1 MTDDGVE
8 RVTVR
13 EVCANGSCI
22 KTTEVEA
29 KLDEGNIQEAEA
41 ALRDGLSLNF
51 EVPFP
56 NSLSFNL
63 WCHFHFFFALS
74 KLLLL
79 IYKSPT
85 HTTSYTDTLAPIKI

>member
-8 RVTVR
+8 GVTVR
-13 EVCANGSCI
+13 EVRANGSSI
-22 KTTEVEA
+22 RTTDVEA

-56 NSLSFNL
+56 NSL
-63 WCHFHFFFALS
+63 FHFAVPLSFFLC
-74 KLLLL
+74 
-79 IYKSPT
+79 I
-85 HTTSYTDTLAPIKI
+85 I

>member
-1 MTDDGVE
+1 MTDDGAE

-13 EVCANGSCI
+13 EVCANGNCI

-56 NSLSFNL
+56 NSLSL
-63 WCHFHFFFALS
+63 PLS
-74 KLLLL
+74 FKFQFIFCLHYL
-79 IYKSPT
+79 ISK
-85 HTTSYTDTLAPIKI
+85 